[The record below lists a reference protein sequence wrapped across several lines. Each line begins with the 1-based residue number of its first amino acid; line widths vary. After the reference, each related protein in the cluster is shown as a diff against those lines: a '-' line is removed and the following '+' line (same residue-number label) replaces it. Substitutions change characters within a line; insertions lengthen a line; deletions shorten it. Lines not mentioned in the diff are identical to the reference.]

1 LKSLLPDHFTNAQCL
16 KVAKALMHTTPQFFV
31 PISYSEKSL
40 IHNTIYDSPDEV
52 YTFEDD
58 VGDEEYPTGVY
69 TALLPCYV
77 RGCQRG
83 GGGCYAPRCPNR
95 TNRGGVLI
103 VVNDTAVEVSI
114 VQLFLYESRS
124 INRTDFQAGDGM
136 DAEEKRPMVH
146 HAQNSFE
153 TGEIQEEEDTV
164 SFVRQILQGSIDRAL
179 TLAIT

>member
-1 LKSLLPDHFTNAQCL
+1 MKSLLPDHFTQGQCL
-16 KVAKALMHTTPQFFV
+16 KVAKALMHTTPQFFI

-58 VGDEEYPTGVY
+58 VGEDEYPTGVY

-77 RGCQRG
+77 RGCERG

-103 VVNDTAVEVSI
+103 IVNDTAFEVSI
-114 VQLFLYESRS
+114 VKLFLYESDS
-124 INRTDFQAGDGM
+124 INRTEFFRLATLWMQKSRAQLFIM
-136 DAEEKRPMVH
+136 LKIHLRLVKAKHRKRK
-146 HAQNSFE
+146 
-153 TGEIQEEEDTV
+153 
-164 SFVRQILQGSIDRAL
+164 IL
-179 TLAIT
+179 